1 MIFMLIYSSRYRT
14 SSATT
19 KLTSNGEEWKNAD
32 FFLFNVSRCGKI
44 GNDAVY
50 VKEDCDKKI
59 ISFSS
64 KRILNYFW
72 HNFPF
77 DV

>member
-1 MIFMLIYSSRYRT
+1 MLI
-14 SSATT
+14 
-19 KLTSNGEEWKNAD
+19 
-32 FFLFNVSRCGKI
+32 FFLFYVSRCGKI